1 MRRQSCRH
9 AENCVVHI
17 PSELVVL
24 AERLHHG
31 GTVVICSVRQSLEKE
46 WMVLP
51 MASTLLIG
59 MGHEWVLK

>member
-1 MRRQSCRH
+1 M
-9 AENCVVHI
+9 HI

-24 AERLHHG
+24 AERLYHG

-59 MGHEWVLK
+59 MGHGWADMLLLLLLSAKK